1 MRISNTGFFTSKY
14 NNNIDTKSTY
24 QSQKYQTDIFIH
36 QKKQPQSFK
45 GGFFNID
52 KIKELFDTKRTK
64 KLQPNETIDIE
75 TAKKIIKKELNKNKT
90 QYEEKTIDKYLE
102 DITDITPNKTKVIV
116 DLYTL
121 FKKEPHSD
129 YINKPLL
136 PKYVSLFFKEDNT
149 LNNEIYQKFKS
160 NINYIQRYSYLV
172 AYLNLLECTKDSEG
186 YHPEV
191 LDLIKTSYAPYIE
204 IQDIKKK
211 NKVNLELVN
220 LLKYFD
226 NINGSP
232 SYDLIIG
239 CGWKN
244 DKEPD
249 LNTIDNIIKNK
260 NKIKDIECS
269 FEHKEKIK
277 NDNLLYYIWNGK
289 NKNDG
294 SYNLEYNKYLDMLIN
309 IPNANL
315 WFCVLDKIVD
325 TCMYKNKISDKAI
338 NQEKLEIIINTIKKL
353 DTPTRHQLSAAENF
367 IELINGNKKRAVNY
381 LKLYDSLHID
391 TNKFYI
397 ANSVFKH
404 CIDKENNIDN
414 KFFPILKE
422 LTRIIKSEKEIINF
436 IETIKTPKNKVNE
449 EISNAIFKNAEKTD
463 YELYPVIELA
473 KTYFDKVNPK
483 YASTKDLDTIIS
495 AYVNTVDCDFKNYIK
510 QEYYEKDKV
519 PPDTIDID
527 YSYENF
533 IENYKYILN
542 YSIKN
547 TGLDHNKFN
556 KVNQITQIFG
566 CKNSYETV
574 KIAERIAQKEI
585 NKLVELFELAKQN
598 KQTLRDGTENL
609 TDETLKEEFTE
620 NYENIIDAQNLLGT
634 NLLKHCFNLK
644 LDGFIDFVDKIQN
657 LQGEWNEQ
665 IKIKIFPEQTETY
678 IKEQNNIKQLK
689 QKLKERI
696 TPEQKILENK
706 NKKHIEL
713 LQQEIS
719 ELKKSLINKSD
730 ATKIK
735 EEITSKTRKIKKL
748 NTEIQQYYKAEKFQN
763 IINKIN
769 NSQNIINKLESEK
782 ITDPNEIIKH
792 LKALSVIYEFFSKFD
807 FDFYI
812 NNMTKKDIQSKKNL
826 AEFINEKVFGK
837 LGIEYDKKVKKYID
851 FSKSKYLSNLLEENS
866 YDFDTGLK
874 IIYRQL
880 KSNMNK
886 SPDEIFDNMHHNL
899 VTQKIYKGLGI
910 DYKKWTTV
918 DKNSFINVEI
928 STDIENAKQG
938 IIKSIEEDFNSTYW
952 NKIPQVETQKI
963 IDAINRAG
971 FELKPKNIILY
982 DDDGYAVGEKN
993 WNVLLKDGQPIDFED
1008 MQSLISAIKEV
1019 MNNENYWNT
1028 DFVSEEDDD
1037 NDSLKEEEIAKDTL
1051 LTHILKM
1058 RDKELSTIKNMK
1070 KNEETNIEVRKTD
1083 MNDIAHSLFLG
1094 NHASCC
1100 TAIGDGC
1107 NSWSAP
1113 YYIINKCISSIEIV
1127 DGKQSIGNTMCY
1139 IAKVDDEPA
1148 LILDNIELV
1157 PQYQYNDKI
1166 RDAIF
1171 KYAKKLCNEIG
1182 KPNMK
1187 IYAGPNRH
1195 KVNMDNYEIETKT
1208 VIPQGLTEHSV
1219 YIDAITDDFVI
1230 NSKNSFTER
1239 LYKIR

>member
-1 MRISNTGFFTSKY
+1 MKISNTGFLTSKY
-14 NNNIDTKSTY
+14 NNNINTKSTY
-24 QSQKYQTDIFIH
+24 QSQKYQTDIFTQ
-36 QKKQPQSFK
+36 QKKQPQTFK
-45 GGFFNID
+45 GSLFNID
-52 KIKELFDTKRTK
+52 KIKELFESKETKLLK
-64 KLQPNETIDIE
+64 KLLPDETIDIS
-75 TAKKIIKKELNKNKT
+75 TAKIIAKKELTKYKI
-90 QYEEKTIDKYLE
+90 ECREKTINKYLE
-102 DITDITPNKTKVIV
+102 DIENITPNKVKVLVHLCALNSKHYKKNINNQLKITK
-116 DLYTL
+116 Y
-121 FKKEPHSD
+121 
-129 YINKPLL
+129 L
-136 PKYVSLFFKEDNT
+136 PYFFNQDNT
-149 LNNEIYQKFKS
+149 LNTDLYKKFNDNLNHIS
-160 NINYIQRYSYLV
+160 LPSQFVRC
-172 AYLNLLECTKDSEG
+172 LNLLDCTKDKNG

-191 LDLIKTSYAPYIE
+191 LDLIKTKYAID
-204 IQDIKKK
+204 IKIKDIKKK
-211 NKVNLELVN
+211 DKVNLELVN

-226 NINGSP
+226 TFYIQP
-232 SYDLIIG
+232 SYSLIID
-239 CGWKN
+239 CAWNKN
-244 DKEPD
+244 EEPD
-249 LNTIDNIIKNK
+249 LNAINSIKKNSIESKTI
-260 NKIKDIECS
+260 
-269 FEHKEKIK
+269 IK
-277 NDNLLYYIWNGK
+277 NDNLLYYFGSAK
-289 NKNDG
+289 NHTDG
-294 SYNLEYNKYLDMLIN
+294 NYNLEYNQYLNRLLATPKGNVWLD
-309 IPNANL
+309 
-315 WFCVLDKIVD
+315 VLDKIVD
-325 TCMYKNKISDKAI
+325 TTQLNKN
-338 NQEKLEIIINTIKKL
+338 KLEIVINTIEKL
-353 DTPTRHQLSAAENF
+353 NTGYVNESSDREEF
-367 IELINGNKKRAVNY
+367 IELIKANKNRAQDY
-381 LKLYDSLHID
+381 LKLRDSLHVNI
-391 TNKFYI
+391 NKFYI
-397 ANSVFKH
+397 TNQVFKH
-404 CIDKENNIDN
+404 CIDKHNNNIDN
-414 KFFPILKE
+414 EFFPILKE
-422 LTRIIKSEKEIINF
+422 LTRFTKSHKEIINF
-436 IETIKTPKNKVNE
+436 IETVKTPKNKVNE

-483 YASTKDLDTIIS
+483 YASTKDIDTIIS
-495 AYVNTVDCDFKNYIK
+495 AYVNTVNCDFKNYIK

-519 PPDTIDID
+519 PPETINID
-527 YSYENF
+527 YAYENF
-533 IENYKYILN
+533 IENYKYLLIN
-542 YSIKN
+542 SIKN
-547 TGLDHNKFN
+547 TGLDNKKFN
-556 KVNQITQIFG
+556 KINQITQIFG
-566 CKNSYETV
+566 CKNYNDTV

-620 NYENIIDAQNLLGT
+620 NYENIIDAQNILGT
-634 NLLKHCFNLK
+634 NLLKYCFNLK

-706 NKKHIEL
+706 NKKQIEL

-719 ELKKSLINKSD
+719 ELKKSLIDKSD
-730 ATKIK
+730 STKIK
-735 EEITSKTRKIKKL
+735 EEIAHKIKEIKTL
-748 NTEIQQYYKAEKFQN
+748 NQEIQQYYRAEKFQN
-763 IINKIN
+763 IINRIN

-837 LGIEYDKKVKKYID
+837 LGIEYDEQVKKYID

-866 YDFDTGLK
+866 YDFGTGLK
-874 IIYRQL
+874 IIYKQL
-880 KSNMNK
+880 ISNKDK

-899 VTQKIYKGLGI
+899 VTQKIYKDLGV

-928 STDIENAKQG
+928 STDLENAKQG

-952 NKIPQVETQKI
+952 NKIPKVETQKI
-963 IDAINRAG
+963 IEAINRAG
-971 FELKPKNIILY
+971 FELKQKNIILY
-982 DDDGYAVGEKN
+982 DNDGYAVEEKA
-993 WNVLLKDGQPIDFED
+993 WNVLLKNGQPIVFED
-1008 MQSLISAIKEV
+1008 MQSLISAIKDV

-1171 KYAKKLCNEIG
+1171 KYAKKLCKDIG
-1182 KPNMK
+1182 KPDMK

-1208 VIPQGLTEHSV
+1208 VIPQGLTEDSV
-1219 YIDAITDDFVI
+1219 YIDTITDDFVI
-1230 NSKNSFTER
+1230 NSKNSFTET